1 MRKKSHVSLAG
12 QMMNSLEVEG
22 VLNHRFTFCLGNIL
36 PDCKPSFLTTPHSFD
51 ETFVA
56 IGEKM
61 KAIVG
66 SFDAKRGMTMG
77 KTLRLGEVTHY
88 VADYFTFPH
97 NKHYDGNLKDHCSYE
112 GDLKR
117 RLKEYI
123 DSGKAMGLKNQVE
136 IFDTIEDLLVYIKE
150 RHSEYM
156 SGKRCVKEDMDYII
170 TVCTSVMA
178 SLIHMCCR
186 LTEELIKKPQYLFV
200 S

>member
-12 QMMNSLEVEG
+12 QMMNSLEIKG
-22 VLNHRFTFCLGNIL
+22 ILNHRLTFCLGNIL

-51 ETFVA
+51 ETFVT

-61 KAIVG
+61 AALVG
-66 SFDAKRGMTMG
+66 SFDINRGMTMG

-97 NKHYDGNLKDHCSYE
+97 NKHYDGNLKDHCYYE

-123 DSGKAMGLKNQVE
+123 DSGRAMNLKEQVE
-136 IFDTIEDLLVYIKE
+136 IFDTVEDLLTYIKE

-156 SGKRCVKEDMDYII
+156 SRKRCVKEDMDYII

-186 LTEELIKKPQYLFV
+186 LTEELIQKPRYIFA

>member
-1 MRKKSHVSLAG
+1 MRKKSHISLAG

-22 VLNHRFTFCLGNIL
+22 VLNHRFIFYLGNIL
-36 PDCKPSFLTTPHSFD
+36 PDCKPSFLTTPHTFD
-51 ETFVA
+51 ETFVR

-61 KAIVG
+61 ANLVG
-66 SFDAKRGMTMG
+66 SFDAKRGLSMG
-77 KTLRLGEVTHY
+77 KTIRLGEVTHY

-97 NKHYDGNLKDHCSYE
+97 NKHYDGTLKDHCYYE

-123 DSGKAMGLKNQVE
+123 DSGKAMGLKDKVE
-136 IFDTIEDLLVYIKE
+136 IFHTVDALLAYIKE

-156 SGKRCVKEDMDYII
+156 AKKRCIRDDMDYII
-170 TVCTSVMA
+170 TVCTSVAA
-178 SLIHMCCR
+178 SLISMCCR
-186 LTEELIKKPQYLFV
+186 MTEELMAHPQYILA